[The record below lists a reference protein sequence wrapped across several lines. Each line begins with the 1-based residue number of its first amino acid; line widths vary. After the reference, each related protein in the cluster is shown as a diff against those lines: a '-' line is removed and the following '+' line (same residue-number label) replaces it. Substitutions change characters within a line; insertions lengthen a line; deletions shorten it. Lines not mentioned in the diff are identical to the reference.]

1 MSTNVQLKLRK
12 KIYNAAT
19 DAVNGVVVFDN
30 ATGKIYVGGDCFSS
44 EVSDASLNPTTGVL
58 SITKSDN
65 STITVNL
72 GSFEQTSNKVTS
84 LSAASTDTQYPSA
97 KCVYDSIPIKPV
109 VVWEA
114 ETVSQGFLA
123 TETDIAQSMNNWQ
136 ITNLDMTP
144 FKYVELYIRAGGNA
158 NVSYTPGVVV
168 TIDLS
173 TINKSTF
180 GHFLGSAVVQG
191 PNDRNR
197 LLAVSAAVSEDKTS
211 IIFNRCTSLYGTA
224 ATDANNNGR
233 ILYKVV
239 GYYD

>member
-44 EVSDASLNPTTGVL
+44 EVADASLNPTTGVL
-58 SITKSDN
+58 TITKADS

-72 GSFEQTSNKVTS
+72 ASFEQTSNKVTS
-84 LSAASTDTQYPSA
+84 LSSASTDTQYPSA
-97 KCVYDSIPIKPV
+97 KCVYDSIRLKPV
-109 VVWEA
+109 VVWQATTSSE
-114 ETVSQGFLA
+114 GILA
-123 TETDIAQSMNNWQ
+123 AETDISQTPTWQ
-136 ITNLDMTP
+136 LTGLDMSG
-144 FKYVELYIRAGGNA
+144 FKYVEVYIRAGGSA
-158 NVSYTPGVVV
+158 DVSCTPSIVVE
-168 TIDLS
+168 IDLDNM
-173 TINKSTF
+173 NKSSF
-180 GHFLGSAVVQG
+180 GHFLGSAVVQV

-197 LLAVSAAVSEDKTS
+197 LLAVSVAISEDKTS
-211 IIFNRCTSLYGTA
+211 VLFSRCTSLYGTA

-233 ILYKVV
+233 IMYKIV